1 MNLSEDY
8 ADFSKAWRTS
18 WSFRIF
24 AITVPTLSIGLTVG
38 GLAGMFYTV
47 YKDLFT
53 GLFTLGILLSGFLTV
68 IVGGLCIGFCLR
80 KRR

>member
-8 ADFSKAWRTS
+8 ADFTKAWRTS
-18 WSFRIF
+18 WSFR
-24 AITVPTLSIGLTVG
+24 AWTITLPTVSIGLTVG

-53 GLFTLGILLSGFLTV
+53 GLFTLGVLLTGFLTL
-68 IVGGLCIGFCLR
+68 ITGGLIIGFCLR